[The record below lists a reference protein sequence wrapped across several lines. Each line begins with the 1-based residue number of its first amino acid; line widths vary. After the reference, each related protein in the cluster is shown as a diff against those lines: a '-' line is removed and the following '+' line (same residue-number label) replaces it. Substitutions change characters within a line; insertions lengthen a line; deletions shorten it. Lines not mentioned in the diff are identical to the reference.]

1 MKKNDEN
8 QNSDSGLTR
17 RIYKK
22 ANLDDTVVN
31 IKKDSS
37 DDFNLLSGD
46 EMMDYLEAHD
56 YDYILVMLYPE
67 NLTYEN
73 FPFYESEGL

>member
-1 MKKNDEN
+1 
-8 QNSDSGLTR
+8 
-17 RIYKK
+17 
-22 ANLDDTVVN
+22 
-31 IKKDSS
+31 
-37 DDFNLLSGD
+37 
-46 EMMDYLEAHD
+46 MMDYLEAHD